1 MKKLIIILLCLITVM
16 PVRSQL
22 IGSVITAAIKAID
35 LQIQKLQN
43 KTIWLQNAQKAVEN
57 TMAKLK
63 LDEITQWVQKQ
74 QELYA
79 QYYDELKKVRD
90 IIAWYHR
97 IKDITQKQLQ
107 LVAAYKSDLVAL
119 AHIYSYVLKNK
130 SFGISLVQPFNGE

>member
-107 LVAAYKSDLVAL
+107 LVAAYKRA
-119 AHIYSYVLKNK
+119 YSLFK
-130 SFGISLVQPFNGE
+130 